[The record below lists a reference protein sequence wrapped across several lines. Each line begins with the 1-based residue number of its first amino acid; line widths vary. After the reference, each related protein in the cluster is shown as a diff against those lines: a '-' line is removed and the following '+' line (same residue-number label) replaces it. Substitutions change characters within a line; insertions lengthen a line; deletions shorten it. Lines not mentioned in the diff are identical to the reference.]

1 MVYGVWCMGM
11 CRRPKWVNGMM
22 TGNKKKGSIINS
34 SKFIYLVS
42 NNWQLARSE
51 LMMMMAMMVD

>member
-1 MVYGVWCMGM
+1 MYGVWGCVGD
-11 CRRPKWVNGMM
+11 PNGMI
-22 TGNKKKGSIINS
+22 TGNKKKGNIINS

-51 LMMMMAMMVD
+51 LTMMMAMMVD